1 MEKST
6 VLVPPTTTSPKFHA
20 TTPSTISTISNP
32 TSTAEAAP
40 PDKTENFLN
49 YEYEE
54 EEEEDKPNVESNSG
68 WLMLGTVLGV
78 IAGSGV
84 FLCCI
89 IFWAEFFGLISLLK
103 RL

>member
-1 MEKST
+1 MST
-6 VLVPPTTTSPKFHA
+6 ILTTSPTT
-20 TTPSTISTISNP
+20 TTPSTIS

-103 RL
+103 KL